1 MNKVAGQP
9 QPLFLQRIHGRKNYE
24 AAEKKDAE
32 TTETT
37 EKRKAEERK
46 RLTILALDL
55 ALVALKANQRRPA
68 CRHRSRPKPRKD
80 IWSHIGDFV
89 FGD

>member
-1 MNKVAGQP
+1 MNKVDSP
-9 QPLFLQRIHGRKNYE
+9 LRPLFLQRIHERKNYE
-24 AAEKKDAE
+24 AA
-32 TTETT
+32 